1 MRRFVV
7 SAVAILAALAP
18 SVATGEEQQPF
29 RAAVSRLTDPARD
42 RMTPGVWRP
51 GCPVALDDLR
61 RVEVSYWDFS
71 NARRRGA
78 VVVNKDA
85 AGDIVGVM
93 KRLYA
98 ATSPIRLMKPIEAY
112 DGDDF
117 ASIEADNTSAFNCRV
132 ATGSSRWSQH
142 AYGRALDI
150 NPIENPYVEGG
161 RVYHRASRV
170 FVDRSEVRP
179 GMAVEKGSLVAA
191 FDAVGW
197 GWGGRWSGDVKD
209 FQHFSSTGG

>member
-1 MRRFVV
+1 M
-7 SAVAILAALAP
+7 
-18 SVATGEEQQPF
+18 
-29 RAAVSRLTDPARD
+29 
-42 RMTPGVWRP
+42 
-51 GCPVALDDLR
+51 
-61 RVEVSYWDFS
+61 
-71 NARRRGA
+71 
-78 VVVNKDA
+78 VNKDA

-98 ATSPIRLMKPIEAY
+98 AKSPIRLMKPIEAY

>member
-1 MRRFVV
+1 MKRCVICAL
-7 SAVAILAALAP
+7 AVLALAP
-18 SVATGEEQQPF
+18 SVATARDQQPF
-29 RAAVSRLTDPARD
+29 RATVSRLTDGARD
-42 RMTPGVWRP
+42 RMTPEVWRS
-51 GCPVALDDLR
+51 GCPVELDDLR
-61 RVEVSYWDFS
+61 RVSVSYWDFS
-71 NARRRGA
+71 NTRRRGA

-98 ATSPIRLMKPIEAY
+98 AKFPIRSMKPIEAY
-112 DGDDF
+112 GGDDF
-117 ASIEADNTSAFNCRV
+117 ASIEADNTSAFNCRS

-150 NPIENPYVEGG
+150 NPIENPYVEDG

-170 FVDRSEVRP
+170 YVDRADTRP
-179 GMAVEKGSLVAA
+179 GMAIEGGPLVSAFAA
-191 FDAVGW
+191 AGW
-197 GWGGRWSGDVKD
+197 GWGGRWSGNVKD